1 MTNCFFYGKKYVIA
15 MNVNGAR
22 RWRSARHLDRGRS
35 ILISGR
41 FLGFNNHFEPHC
53 VQLSK

>member
-1 MTNCFFYGKKYVIA
+1 MTNCFLWQEICNCNERKWRAPMAI
-15 MNVNGAR
+15 GASS
-22 RWRSARHLDRGRS
+22 RSRTIDPHLR
-35 ILISGR
+35 R